1 MNYLFLAT
9 SVVWVL
15 IAGYVV
21 ILGKRQ
27 KQLQQEIV
35 QLEEWNSEQ

>member
-27 KQLQQEIV
+27 KKLQKEIF

>member
-15 IAGYVV
+15 ITGYVV